1 MRKKLRLI
9 HRNKKR
15 SRCLTGLLRND
26 TGLFHQGDEVTASS
40 APPFIDILPDI
51 DTGNLEVTGEI
62 IMERGPYRLVK
73 EAEND
78 FQCMKRRPDGRY
90 ISHRSFENLLQ
101 AEFHFNNEHE

>member
-15 SRCLTGLLRND
+15 SRYWSD
-26 TGLFHQGDEVTASS
+26 TGFSYPVDEAVTSS
-40 APPFIDILPDI
+40 APPVIDLLPDI
-51 DTGNLEVTGEI
+51 DTDNPEITGEI

-73 EAEND
+73 EAED
-78 FQCMKRRPDGRY
+78 DYHCMIRRPDGRY